1 MENFRDVQDLAK
13 RQAPIEMQ
21 PEEFRRLG
29 HRLIDQIADFLSSLP
44 HRPVTPGEE
53 PGAVRNALNSANRL
67 PESGADAGLLLEQA
81 AALLFDHSLFNSHPR
96 FWGYVTSP
104 AAPIG
109 VLGELLA
116 AAVNANVGA
125 WVLSPMATEIEAQTV
140 RWIAELIGYPANCGG
155 LLVSGGNMANFV
167 GFLAARTA
175 KVNWELRKTGLGDK
189 SAKRLRVYASTET
202 HTWIQKAADLFGLG
216 TDAIGWIPADDRQRL
231 NVTALHRQMQADQEH
246 GELPFLVV
254 GTAGSVSTGA
264 VDPLSDIAAVSREFG
279 AWFHVDGAYGAF
291 AAAVPEL
298 SAEFLG
304 LSQADSIA
312 VDPHKWLY
320 VPLEAGCVLV
330 RDADALRQAFSYHPP
345 YYHFEKDVINYFD
358 LGPQNSRGFRAL
370 KIWLALQQA
379 GRAGYVRMIR
389 DDIRLA
395 QELFQRLA
403 ETPHSSDLERLT
415 QGLSITTFR
424 YVPPDLRFK
433 RESEGV
439 QAYLN
444 QLNQELL
451 ARLEKSGQ
459 AFLSAARIDGKFAL
473 RLCIVNFRTTLEGIE
488 ALPGI
493 VTRLGMEVDREL
505 RTTP

>member
-1 MENFRDVQDLAK
+1 MENSRDVQDLRK
-13 RQAPIEMQ
+13 RQAPIAIQ

-29 HRLIDQIADFLSSLP
+29 HGLIDQIADFLSSLP
-44 HRPVTPGEE
+44 DRPVTPGEE
-53 PGAVRNALNSANRL
+53 PGAVRSALKSADRL
-67 PESGADAGLLLEQA
+67 PENGADAGLLLERA

-175 KVNWELRKTGLGDK
+175 KVDWELRKTGLADRG
-189 SAKRLRVYASTET
+189 AKRLRVYASTET
-202 HTWIQKAADLFGLG
+202 HTWIQKAADLSGLG
-216 TDAIGWIPADDRQRL
+216 TDAVGWIPADDRQRL
-231 NVTALHRQMQADQEH
+231 DVTALRRQMQADREN

-254 GTAGSVSTGA
+254 GTSGSVSTGA

-279 AWFHVDGAYGAF
+279 AWFHVDGAYGAL

-330 RDADALRQAFSYHPP
+330 REAAALRQAFSYHPP
-345 YYHFEKDVINYFD
+345 YYHFDKDVINYFD

-370 KIWLALQQA
+370 KIWLALQQV

-395 QELFQRLA
+395 QELFRRLA
-403 ETPHSSDLERLT
+403 ESPAPSDLEPLT

-439 QAYLN
+439 QTYLN

-451 ARLEKSGQ
+451 ARLEKSGE
-459 AFLSAARIDGKFAL
+459 AFLSAAQIDGKFAL
-473 RLCIVNFRTTLEGIE
+473 RLCIVNFRTTLEDIE

-493 VTRLGMEVDREL
+493 VTRLGLEVDRRL
-505 RTTP
+505 RPTR

>member
-53 PGAVRNALNSANRL
+53 PGAVRNALNSADRL
-67 PESGADAGLLLEQA
+67 PENGADAGLLLERA

-175 KVNWELRKTGLGDK
+175 KVDWELRKTGLGDRG
-189 SAKRLRVYASTET
+189 AKRLRVYASTET
-202 HTWIQKAADLFGLG
+202 HTWIQKAADLSGLG

-279 AWFHVDGAYGAF
+279 AWFHVDGAYGGFGSRCAR
-291 AAAVPEL
+291 AVSRVPRVEPGGL
-298 SAEFLG
+298 DRRRSPQVALCALG
-304 LSQADSIA
+304 GRMR
-312 VDPHKWLY
+312 
-320 VPLEAGCVLV
+320 AG
-330 RDADALRQAFSYHPP
+330 
-345 YYHFEKDVINYFD
+345 
-358 LGPQNSRGFRAL
+358 
-370 KIWLALQQA
+370 A
-379 GRAGYVRMIR
+379 GRRCPAPGF
-389 DDIRLA
+389 L
-395 QELFQRLA
+395 L
-403 ETPHSSDLERLT
+403 SSSL
-415 QGLSITTFR
+415 LS
-424 YVPPDLRFK
+424 L
-433 RESEGV
+433 
-439 QAYLN
+439 
-444 QLNQELL
+444 
-451 ARLEKSGQ
+451 
-459 AFLSAARIDGKFAL
+459 
-473 RLCIVNFRTTLEGIE
+473 
-488 ALPGI
+488 
-493 VTRLGMEVDREL
+493 
-505 RTTP
+505 